1 MKTIK
6 NGKKNIASL
15 KKAKDL
21 FRELDKAYK
30 EIHKSQYNK
39 YNKERLKLVSEIAA
53 GVADRLRNPLNII
66 SLSVQHLNSQFIDQD
81 ERKEFTEKVMGEIE
95 NLNGMIIDLL
105 NFARP
110 YEPDLEKHHI
120 HEILDRAF
128 NLVKYKCI
136 VQKIKVV
143 KNYSSKIPPV
153 NIDPELME
161 HAFLNIIDNALWAIQ
176 KEGKLYITTRFLH
189 DQNLVQVK
197 IVDTGKGIAKYD
209 LPRIFDPL
217 FSRKKNGTGL
227 GLSIVYRIIEEH
239 KGSIQIESSHG
250 KGTTFSIKIPVS

>member
-6 NGKKNIASL
+6 NRKKNISSL
-15 KKAKDL
+15 KKAKNF
-21 FRELDKAYK
+21 FREMDKAYK

-39 YNKERLKLVSEIAA
+39 ERLKLASEIAA

-66 SLSVQHLNSQFIDQD
+66 SLSVQHLNSQFIEQD
-81 ERKEFTEKVMGEIE
+81 ERKEFTEKVMGKIE
-95 NLNGMIIDLL
+95 DLNNMIIDLL

-120 HEILDRAF
+120 HEILDRAC

-136 VQKIKVV
+136 VQRIKVV
-143 KNYSSKIPPV
+143 KNYYSKIPPV

-161 HAFLNIIDNALWAIQ
+161 QAFLNIIDNALWAMQ
-176 KEGKLYITTRFLH
+176 KEGKLYIITRFLH
-189 DQNLVQVK
+189 NQNLVQVK
-197 IVDTGKGIAKYD
+197 IMDTGKGISKYD

-239 KGSIQIESSHG
+239 KGSIQIESSQEE
-250 KGTTFSIKIPVS
+250 GTSFSIKIPVS